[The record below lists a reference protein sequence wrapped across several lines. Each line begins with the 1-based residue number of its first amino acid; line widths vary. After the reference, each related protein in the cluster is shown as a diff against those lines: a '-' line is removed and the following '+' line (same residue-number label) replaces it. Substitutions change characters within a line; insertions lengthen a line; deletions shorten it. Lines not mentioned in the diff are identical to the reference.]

1 MKDKL
6 KKWFRDY
13 PEARVFVVALAL
25 WGLGGLALEPFTA
38 TYGLAFLHK
47 FTVFLARLAVSI
59 GATMALVRWLF
70 PSVRE
75 FRRQWFRTAFVDA
88 PENMTAWDKQRALA
102 TLAVYLVVWLGC
114 ILALSL

>member
-1 MKDKL
+1 MKTQIKN
-6 KKWFRDY
+6 WFRDY
-13 PEARVFVVALAL
+13 PEIILFAASLVL
-25 WGLGGLALEPFTA
+25 WGVVGLALAPVTA
-38 TYGLAFLHK
+38 TYGLAFMHK
-47 FTVFLARLAVSI
+47 FTLFLARLAVSI

-88 PENMTAWDKQRALA
+88 PENMTAWDKQRVLA